1 MGEILESWKSG
12 NLRFCEVKVSGFQ
25 FSALLAHLKAA
36 VRVGIWKVSERRQA
50 VLKRFLMEGARMIH
64 GPSGTSGRFD
74 TLLPVRPHRVSDRSS
89 ATALLGCWYRF
100 SPLQAWGPGRCLDRS
115 FQEPRSASRD
125 PLIWQSPR
133 RFVRAYR
140 QILDYGV
147 CTDRADEYLSHY
159 SEINNRNSTLRYR
172 TKHNDNESIQ
182 Y

>member
-1 MGEILESWKSG
+1 MGILVSPRISGSQVFSFTRRRHTSDAGSPESECGPWRG
-12 NLRFCEVKVSGFQ
+12 VRKVS
-25 FSALLAHLKAA
+25 
-36 VRVGIWKVSERRQA
+36 VRHQA

-89 ATALLGCWYRF
+89 ATALLRCWYRF

-115 FQEPRSASRD
+115 FQKPRSASRD